1 MPRLGQLLLSA
12 LVLASPTMAFSQ
24 TVAAAGFPVASATTN
39 QPYTATQKVTHIQK
53 LADGTTITNVS
64 TNIEAR
70 DSQGR
75 TMQQHEMI
83 GGLSKDR
90 PTMTTVFDPVAHT
103 MTHWMSRSKTAT
115 RIQMSVP
122 SLHVMTGTASSVQ
135 PARTASGSS
144 SFVLGSVSATTTA
157 GGFIPTGDSSLH
169 PEIKHEKL
177 GSRDIAGVY
186 AEGTRTTITFPIG
199 FQGNDRPIVT
209 VNETWQSPDLKIV
222 LLSTYEDPRSGTQTT
237 EVTNLDRA
245 EPDPAIFAP
254 PQGYEIKEQGGQPR

>member
-12 LVLASPTMAFSQ
+12 LVLASPTMALSQ
-24 TVAAAGFPVASATTN
+24 MVAAGGFPVASGTTN
-39 QPYTATQKVTHIQK
+39 QPYTATEKVTHIQK
-53 LADGTTITNVS
+53 LADGTTITNVT
-64 TNIEAR
+64 TNIAAR

-75 TMQQHEMI
+75 TMQQHEMV
-83 GGLSKDR
+83 GGLSKER
-90 PTMTTVFDPVAHT
+90 PIMTTVFDPVEHT
-103 MTHWMSRSKTAT
+103 MTHWMSHSKTAT
-115 RIQMSVP
+115 RVQMKVP
-122 SLHVMTGTASSVQ
+122 SLHVMTSTASAAQPVRTSPGLSALAPGSASVVATVGAFG
-135 PARTASGSS
+135 PA
-144 SFVLGSVSATTTA
+144 
-157 GGFIPTGDSSLH
+157 GDPNLR
-169 PEIKHEKL
+169 PEMKHEKL

-186 AEGTRTTITFPIG
+186 AEGTRTTVTYPIG

-254 PQGYEIKEQGGQPR
+254 PQGYEIQEQGRQP

>member
-12 LVLASPTMAFSQ
+12 LVLASPTLALSQ
-24 TVAAAGFPVASATTN
+24 VVAAAGFPVASATTN
-39 QPYTATQKVTHIQK
+39 QPYTATEKVTHIQK
-53 LADGTTITNVS
+53 LADGTTINSVGTNV
-64 TNIEAR
+64 EAR

-75 TMQQHEMI
+75 TMQRHEMI
-83 GGLSKDR
+83 GGLSKDH
-90 PTMTTVFDPVAHT
+90 PTMTTVFDPTEHT
-103 MTHWMSRSKTAT
+103 MTHWMSHSKTAT
-115 RIQMSVP
+115 RVQMNVP
-122 SLHVMTGTASSVQ
+122 SLHVITSTASSAQ
-135 PARTASGSS
+135 PARTAPGSS

-157 GGFIPTGDSSLH
+157 GGFIPTGDPNLR

-186 AEGTRTTITFPIG
+186 TEGVRTTVTYPIG

-222 LLSTYEDPRSGTQTT
+222 LLSTYDDPRSGTQTT
-237 EVTNLDRA
+237 EVTSLDRA

-254 PQGYEIKEQGGQPR
+254 PQGYEIREQASQPR